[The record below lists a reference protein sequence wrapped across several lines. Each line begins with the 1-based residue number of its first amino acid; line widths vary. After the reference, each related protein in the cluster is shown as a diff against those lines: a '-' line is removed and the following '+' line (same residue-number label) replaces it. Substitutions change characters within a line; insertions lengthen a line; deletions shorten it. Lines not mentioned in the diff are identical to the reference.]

1 MGGRLEREERIYI
14 AGSGTLI
21 GKAIWRGLENRGY
34 TNLVGGPGKEPD
46 LNDPSQVNRFF
57 ARSKPDYVVFAAG
70 RSRGIRANQLY
81 PADLMREN
89 LLVQSHVI
97 DCAYRNG
104 VKKLLYLASSCCY
117 PRHCPQPMKEESLL
131 SAPLEPTNEAYALA
145 KIAGIKLC
153 QAYRQQYGVDF
164 ISAIPGDVF
173 GPGDDFSLE
182 DSHVVPALIRKMHG
196 GKEMGTDTVEIWGSG
211 NPRRD
216 VVFVDDLADACI
228 FVMCQYAEAQP
239 INIGSGADLT
249 IREIAMVIKSV
260 VGYRGELRFDTSRP
274 DGMPKKLLDSSRLLA
289 MGWQPKTSLI
299 SAVKV
304 TYQWFLQS
312 LSRQVP
318 LTERSA
324 NS

>member
-1 MGGRLEREERIYI
+1 MEREERIYI

-182 DSHVVPALIRKMHG
+182 DSHVVPALIRKMHE

>member
-117 PRHCPQPMKEESLL
+117 PRHCPQPMKEGSLL
-131 SAPLEPTNEAYALA
+131 SAPLEPSNEAYALA

-182 DSHVVPALIRKMHG
+182 DSHVVPALIRKMHE

-260 VGYRGELRFDTSRP
+260 VGYQGELRFDTSRP
-274 DGMPKKLLDSSRLLA
+274 DGMPKKLLDSRRLLA
-289 MGWQPKTSLI
+289 MGWRPKTSFI
-299 SAVKV
+299 SAVKI
-304 TYQWFLQS
+304 TYQWFLQNFN
-312 LSRQVP
+312 RQVP

>member
-1 MGGRLEREERIYI
+1 
-14 AGSGTLI
+14 
-21 GKAIWRGLENRGY
+21 
-34 TNLVGGPGKEPD
+34 
-46 LNDPSQVNRFF
+46 
-57 ARSKPDYVVFAAG
+57 
-70 RSRGIRANQLY
+70 
-81 PADLMREN
+81 MREN

-182 DSHVVPALIRKMHG
+182 DSHVVPALIRKMHE

-216 VVFVDDLADACI
+216 VVFVDDLAAAA
-228 FVMCQYAEAQP
+228 AEA
-239 INIGSGADLT
+239 GDLLQAQ
-249 IREIAMVIKSV
+249 RK
-260 VGYRGELRFDTSRP
+260 P
-274 DGMPKKLLDSSRLLA
+274 DGTIGDLLKEKLAQKES
-289 MGWQPKTSLI
+289 G
-299 SAVKV
+299 
-304 TYQWFLQS
+304 
-312 LSRQVP
+312 
-318 LTERSA
+318 E
-324 NS
+324 

>member
-1 MGGRLEREERIYI
+1 LGGRLEREERIYI

-182 DSHVVPALIRKMHG
+182 DSHVVPALIRKMHE

>member
-81 PADLMREN
+81 PADLIREN

-182 DSHVVPALIRKMHG
+182 DSHVVPALIRKMHE

>member
-1 MGGRLEREERIYI
+1 
-14 AGSGTLI
+14 
-21 GKAIWRGLENRGY
+21 LENRGY

-182 DSHVVPALIRKMHG
+182 DSHVVPALIRKMHE

>member
-57 ARSKPDYVVFAAG
+57 ARSKPDYVVSAAG

-182 DSHVVPALIRKMHG
+182 DSHVVPALIRKMHE

>member
-1 MGGRLEREERIYI
+1 
-14 AGSGTLI
+14 
-21 GKAIWRGLENRGY
+21 
-34 TNLVGGPGKEPD
+34 
-46 LNDPSQVNRFF
+46 
-57 ARSKPDYVVFAAG
+57 
-70 RSRGIRANQLY
+70 
-81 PADLMREN
+81 MREN

-182 DSHVVPALIRKMHG
+182 DSHVVPALIRKMHE